1 MKKTDKK
8 HIILIIMRL
17 LFFLLFPA
25 VFATAFAG
33 VKQIATQIGDGAPLE
48 LNSLTATL
56 MLVLIFTILFG
67 RFFCGFACAFG
78 TYGDFLYEL
87 STRVRKKMKKRPL
100 TLGTQAGKYLSKVK
114 YGILAIILI
123 LCIGGKNLL
132 IQKISPWDVFSR
144 LQARNIPTLSIGILI
159 FLLISVGM
167 IFEKRF
173 FCRFLCPLGAIF
185 SFLPVLPLSIPKR
198 DREHCIPNCKAC
210 KLKCPANLDIASTE
224 EGDTV
229 SMGECF
235 SCGKCTQTCPRSNVH
250 PTCAPTKGT
259 LLPWHLIRGLLLLAL
274 FFYMIGI

>member
-8 HIILIIMRL
+8 HIILITMRL

-33 VKQIATQIGDGAPLE
+33 VKQIAAQIGGGVPLE

-56 MLVLIFTILFG
+56 ILVLIFTILFG

-78 TYGDFLYEL
+78 IYGDFLYEL
-87 STRVRKKMKKRPL
+87 SARVRKKKKKRPL
-100 TLGTQAGKYLSKVK
+100 TLGIQAGKCLSKVK
-114 YGILAIILI
+114 YSILVIILI
-123 LCIGGKNLL
+123 VCIAGKNSL

-144 LQARNIPTLSIGILI
+144 LQARNIPTLSIGILM
-159 FLLISVGM
+159 FLLISIGM

-185 SFLPVLPLSIPKR
+185 SFIPVLPLSIPKR
-198 DREHCIPNCKAC
+198 DRGHCLPNCKAC
-210 KLKCPANLDIASTE
+210 QLKCPANLDIASTE

-235 SCGKCTQTCPRSNVH
+235 SCGKCTQICPRNNVH
-250 PTCAPTKGT
+250 PTCVPTKDN
-259 LLPWHLIRGLLLLAL
+259 LFLWHLIRGFLLLVL
-274 FFYMIGI
+274 FFWIVGI